1 LIETTP
7 EPSADEGTSIGTIL
21 IRGKQIPVVTKEIE
35 HSKLVFFAENPR
47 VYSIVRSNSST
58 PTQEEIQKQLLD
70 MEHVRELIQDIRSNE
85 GLLEPL
91 IVKDGT
97 YEVLEG
103 NSRLAAYRYLA
114 RNQPIK
120 WGRVK
125 CTLLP
130 ADIDEALVFALLG
143 QYHVKGKK
151 DWAPYEQAG
160 FLYRRS
166 KKHKIDLLTLSQEIG
181 ISQKQVKHLIDT
193 YEFMVDHAEVDTER
207 WSYYDEYLKS
217 SKIQK
222 ARRQYPT
229 FDSLVV
235 EKIKSREIAR
245 AVDVREQLPV
255 ICTGSM
261 KTLKKFANGSLTF
274 ADAYEAAVDAGGG
287 SEHLKKVSSFRKWL
301 TRDQTETE
309 FTESEGQTRSKLI
322 FELNKLYARVEFLR
336 KKMPGK

>member
-1 LIETTP
+1 MDTTS
-7 EPSADEGTSIGTIL
+7 EPQAAEAISVGTIL

-47 VYSIVRSNSST
+47 IYSIVRSNLST
-58 PTQEEIQKQLLD
+58 PTQDEIQKQLLD

-91 IVKDGT
+91 IVRDGT

-103 NSRLAAYRYLA
+103 NSRLAAYRSLA
-114 RNQPIK
+114 RTDPIK

-130 ADIDEALVFALLG
+130 SDIDEALVFALLG

-160 FLYRRS
+160 FLYRRF
-166 KKHKIDLLTLSQEIG
+166 KRHKIDLVTLARDIG
-181 ISQKQVKHLIDT
+181 MSQKQVKHLIDT
-193 YEFMVDHAEVDTER
+193 YEFMVGHAEVDTER

-217 SKIQK
+217 SKIRK
-222 ARRQYPT
+222 ARRKYPT
-229 FDSLVV
+229 FDSLIV

-255 ICTGSM
+255 ICSGSV
-261 KTLKKFANGSLTF
+261 KTLKKFVKGSLRF
-274 ADAYEAAVDAGGG
+274 GDAYEAAVDAGGG
-287 SEHLKKVSSFRKWL
+287 SEHLKRVSTFRKWL
-301 TRDQTETE
+301 TRDETETK
-309 FTESEGQTRSKLI
+309 FTKSEGQTRSKLI
-322 FELNKLYARVEFLR
+322 FELNKLYARVEALR